1 MGVLVIHA
9 LPANVAAIRPHHW
22 AKNLLIFAP
31 IILGQRWASV
41 EAWRS
46 AAVCFLSFS
55 LFASF
60 IYILNDLLDRESD
73 RLHATKR
80 LRPIASG
87 RITRPTA
94 GIIAILL
101 LVGGAVSALSLPQPA
116 RLAILAY
123 VVSATVYST
132 WAKSLP
138 VVDVLLL
145 GSFYTM
151 RVLAGGAATSIR
163 ISPWTLAFCMFL
175 FLSIALAKRYVEVE
189 RHGPSDRRGY
199 RSEDSRALLALGV
212 GSGLMAVQVLALY
225 IYSPEVRALYARPEI
240 LWLMCPVVLYW
251 IAHMWVVAGRGELAD
266 DPLIFALRDSSS
278 YVAALFAAGV
288 LLAAKFIER

>member
-60 IYILNDLLDRESD
+60 IYILNDLLDRDSD

-87 RITRPTA
+87 RITRPRA

-151 RVLAGGAATSIR
+151 RVLAGGAATSIPNLALDAR
-163 ISPWTLAFCMFL
+163 VLHVPVPEHRLGQTL
-175 FLSIALAKRYVEVE
+175 
-189 RHGPSDRRGY
+189 RRGRTPWPE
-199 RSEDSRALLALGV
+199 RSPGLSCGRLARAARV
-212 GSGLMAVQVLALY
+212 GSWFGSDGGPGPGAIHLQ
-225 IYSPEVRALYARPEI
+225 SGSSRSSTRAPRF
-240 LWLMCPVVLYW
+240 C
-251 IAHMWVVAGRGELAD
+251 G
-266 DPLIFALRDSSS
+266 
-278 YVAALFAAGV
+278 
-288 LLAAKFIER
+288 